1 MSNGIILK
9 GIIAIFLLSNLG
21 VAGYNSTLMLDRGE
35 FETDSQSAIRE
46 VISIKKAYQQYKD
59 DIRKISTENIIS
71 VDTPNGYFA
80 ERARIAGFDA
90 MRDLGIPKTS
100 DSKSLGS
107 NFQEEIWK
115 ITFAKKR
122 THTLERIAR
131 FCELIEAGS
140 PQFQIKNVDLGKR
153 SEIWGKNEWSP
164 KSIQVR
170 RITRK
175 SKRSSR
181 R

>member
-1 MSNGIILK
+1 MNSAILLK
-9 GIIAIFLLSNLG
+9 GLIVILLLG
-21 VAGYNSTLMLDRGE
+21 NIGIVAYNSTLMLDRSAFDE
-35 FETDSQSAIRE
+35 DAQSAIRD
-46 VISIKKAYQQYKD
+46 VVSIKKAYLKYKD

-100 DSKSLGS
+100 DTSSLGS
-107 NFQEEIWK
+107 NFQEEVWK
-115 ITFAKKR
+115 ITFNKKR
-122 THTLERIAR
+122 THTLEQVAR

-140 PQFQIKNVDLGKR
+140 PQFQIKDVDLGKR
-153 SEIWGKNEWSP
+153 SEIWGKNEWTP
-164 KSIQVR
+164 QTIRVR

-175 SKRSSR
+175 SKRSTR